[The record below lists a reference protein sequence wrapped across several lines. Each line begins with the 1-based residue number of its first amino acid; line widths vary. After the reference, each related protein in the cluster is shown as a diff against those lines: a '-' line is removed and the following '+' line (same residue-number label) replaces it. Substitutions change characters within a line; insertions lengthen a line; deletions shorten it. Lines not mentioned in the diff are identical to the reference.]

1 MLAIQTFAAH
11 DAKRP
16 SARSQMSFYLYAAMI
31 GAGISIVWVVWLF
44 GTRGVLRRYKLRPG
58 YLISVIQVAL
68 VLALMLVGF
77 KLSDYCLE
85 ILSRT
90 RPSDVILFRRIWLA
104 IWALAMV
111 ASIQIFL
118 DIRRMASGPEA
129 NQARTLRPA
138 APAKRRPRRVR

>member
-1 MLAIQTFAAH
+1 MT
-11 DAKRP
+11 
-16 SARSQMSFYLYAAMI
+16 FYLCATVI

-44 GTRGVLRRYKLRPG
+44 TARRVLRRYKLRPG
-58 YLISVIQVAL
+58 YLISVIQVVL

-85 ILSRT
+85 ILRRT
-90 RPSDVILFRRIWLA
+90 TPSDVILFRRIWLA

-129 NQARTLRPA
+129 NQARTSSPA
-138 APAKRRPRRVR
+138 TIAKRTRARRVR